1 MTEPNVNFGSQTI
14 FFDSHPEEQESYLY
28 SYWSSFKSSLKIAWT
43 GQVPKFLNPGTLR
56 IIWYTQDGSE
66 GMKDYE
72 LHEYALV
79 RDNFDVLLRL
89 DEVRRVVIMGY
100 SGQNPYVL
108 GVGGRNPFQDKFQR
122 DLKRAQ
128 REARHAKLSQAVTE
142 KGAGPSMSREER
154 ERVIR
159 EKKERMDSSKE
170 ARTGKLVD
178 IEEIIDEHD
187 REEEE
192 RMRIARERH
201 WKESDGLL
209 TGEMV

>member
-1 MTEPNVNFGSQTI
+1 MAEPNINFGTPTI

-56 IIWYTQDGSE
+56 IIWYTQDGNE

-79 RDNFDVLLRL
+79 RNNFDVLLKL

-100 SGQNPYVL
+100 SGQNPYVM
-108 GVGGRNPFQDKFQR
+108 GAGGRNPWQDKFR
-122 DLKRAQ
+122 REFRKVE
-128 REARHAKLSQAVTE
+128 REAREAKLAQELTE
-142 KGAGPSMSREER
+142 RGPGPSMSKEER
-154 ERVIR
+154 ARVER
-159 EKKERMDSSKE
+159 EKKERLDNSKE
-170 ARTGKLVD
+170 GRIGKLID
-178 IEEIIDEHD
+178 IEELLDEHE
-187 REEEE
+187 REEQE
-192 RMRIARERH
+192 RMRIAREKY

>member
-1 MTEPNVNFGSQTI
+1 MAEPNIDFGSPTI

-28 SYWSSFKSSLKIAWT
+28 SYWSSFKATLKIAVT

-56 IIWYTQDGSE
+56 IIWYTHDGNE
-66 GMKDYE
+66 GLKDYE

-100 SGQNPYVL
+100 SGQNPYIL
-108 GVGGRNPFQDKFQR
+108 GDGGRNPWQDRFQR
-122 DLKRAQ
+122 EFKKMGREG
-128 REARHAKLSQAVTE
+128 REAKLAQE
-142 KGAGPSMSREER
+142 KMEGTVHREDRDRKE
-154 ERVIR
+154 R
-159 EKKERMDSSKE
+159 EKKERLDNSKE

-178 IEEIIDEHD
+178 IEGVIEEHD
-187 REEEE
+187 RAEEE
-192 RMRIARERH
+192 RMRIAREAH